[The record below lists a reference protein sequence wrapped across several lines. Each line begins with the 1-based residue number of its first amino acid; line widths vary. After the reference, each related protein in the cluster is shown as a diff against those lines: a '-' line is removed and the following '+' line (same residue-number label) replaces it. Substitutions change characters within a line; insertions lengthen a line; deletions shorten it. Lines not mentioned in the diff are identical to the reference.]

1 MTVAPTA
8 AAPRRRRLLMLLQ
21 LPPPLHGHSFMNQ
34 LAVQALEGCADL
46 EVRVVPLHF
55 NADMTR
61 IGRFSPAKILVLLRT
76 AARLVRLLAGW
87 RPERVYFTPCARGR
101 WALARDAALIAVVRL
116 FRVPFLHHLHGLGV
130 RAGLRR
136 RPWMRRL
143 FRFMF
148 RGSEVICLGRIQA
161 GDLEGAFNGTPFVLP
176 NGIPD
181 EPPPERDAGGDAGGG
196 SRPVRILYLSHLMT
210 AKGVLDFVG
219 MLARLRGRGVAFE
232 ADIAGSDGDV
242 TRGDLERRLDGIG
255 LSDRVRVPGQVV
267 GEAKRAL
274 FAAADLLVFPSRFE
288 ESFGLVAVEAMRAG
302 IPVVASSVGGLPEIV
317 GDGVTGR
324 LVPPGDV
331 DGLADAVAALAA
343 DAALRRRMGAAG
355 RARFLERYTAVHFQ
369 EGLCSVV
376 RSVLGAAAR
385 APAGAG
391 NR

>member
-1 MTVAPTA
+1 MTVPPTSA
-8 AAPRRRRLLMLLQ
+8 VPPRRRLLMLLQ

-46 EVRVVPLHF
+46 EVRVVPLQF

-76 AARLVRLLAGW
+76 AARLVWQLVSW

-101 WALARDAALIAVVRL
+101 WALARDAALIAVVRF

-130 RAGLRR
+130 RSGIRR

-161 GDLEGAFNGTPFVLP
+161 GDLEGAFDGTPFVLP

-181 EPPPERDAGGDAGGG
+181 EPSPDRGEGGDAGAGG
-196 SRPVRILYLSHLMT
+196 RPVRILYLSHLMT
-210 AKGVLDFVG
+210 AKGVLDFVDL
-219 MLARLRGRGVAFE
+219 LARLRERGVAFT

-242 TRGDLERRLDGIG
+242 TRGDLERRLDGLG
-255 LSDRVRVPGQVV
+255 LEDRVRLPGQVV
-267 GEAKRAL
+267 GGAKLAL
-274 FAAADLLVFPSRFE
+274 FSAADLLVFPSRFE

-302 IPVVASSVGGLPEIV
+302 IPVVTSSVGGLPEIV

-331 DGLADAVAALAA
+331 EGFAGAVEALAA
-343 DAALRRRMGAAG
+343 DPALRRRLGAAG
-355 RARFLERYTAVHFQ
+355 RARFLERYTAAHFQ
-369 EGLCSVV
+369 QGLCSVV
-376 RSVLGAAAR
+376 RSVLGAASR

-391 NR
+391 DR